1 MQSNKNH
8 VLKRSYFEKP
18 GKFDDL
24 NGKNEE
30 NEMKGIII
38 FLENLLKTKD
48 KSLFLLTSEII
59 SHIIINDKIDTNEK
73 FKDIISNCLSFI
85 ETSMEL

>member
-1 MQSNKNH
+1 
-8 VLKRSYFEKP
+8 LY
-18 GKFDDL
+18 
-24 NGKNEE
+24 GKNEE
-30 NEMKGIII
+30 NEMKRIII

-48 KSLFLLTSEII
+48 KNLFLLTSEII
-59 SHIIINDKIDTNEK
+59 SHIIINDKIDTNEI

>member
-1 MQSNKNH
+1 
-8 VLKRSYFEKP
+8 
-18 GKFDDL
+18 L

-30 NEMKGIII
+30 NEMKRIII

-59 SHIIINDKIDTNEK
+59 SHIIINDKIDTNEI